1 VEAIQRL
8 VEEETRAS
16 AAQAEQEWQKSAG
29 YRKSLTASPAIHLRP
44 TAAGVEMQ
52 IRYITSAN
60 ERYVTRSRLY
70 EKIVGLLRG
79 DKQPQGA
86 TPIQK

>member
-1 VEAIQRL
+1 
-8 VEEETRAS
+8 
-16 AAQAEQEWQKSAG
+16 
-29 YRKSLTASPAIHLRP
+29 LRP
-44 TAAGVEMQ
+44 TAGGVEMQ

-79 DKQPQGA
+79 EAKPQEGA
-86 TPIQK
+86 PGPPARDGNLPGSPQNPSTVTTADPSLRSR